1 MSEAPLLEVR
11 HLTRRFGAF
20 TAVSDVSFCVEPGEI
35 WGFIGPNGAGKTTTM
50 RICATLDLPTEGD
63 VLVDGLSVLADPAHA
78 RRKIGFMPDALGTYA
93 DTTIEE
99 YLDFFARASG
109 LRDATRAQRIESV
122 AEFTELSHLMG
133 RMMDSLSKGMGQRL
147 CLAKTLL
154 HDPQLLILDE
164 PASGLDPRARVE
176 FRELIRALADQGK
189 AVLISSHILSELSE
203 TCDGVV
209 VIEGG
214 RLVREGKV
222 DSLASDLSQHELLN
236 LRCLA
241 ESHEVEIALAEHP
254 GVLQV
259 REDEG
264 SFVIEFEGDEEAIS
278 ELLKALVNKG
288 LRPVEFHWHRVDL
301 EELFLSF
308 TEGRLQ

>member
-1 MSEAPLLEVR
+1 LSAPLLEVR
-11 HLTRRFGAF
+11 GLSRRFGDF
-20 TAVSDVSFCVEPGEI
+20 TAVRDVSFRVEPGEI

-50 RICATLDLPTEGD
+50 RICATLDLPTSGD
-63 VLVDGLSVLADPAHA
+63 VLVDGRSVLADPGYA
-78 RRKIGFMPDALGTYA
+78 RERIGYMPDTLGTYA
-93 DTTIEE
+93 DTSIEE

-109 LRDATRAQRIESV
+109 LRGEARKQRIASV
-122 AEFTELSHLMG
+122 AEFTELGHLMD
-133 RMMDSLSKGMGQRL
+133 RMMDSLSKGMSQRL

-154 HDPQLLILDE
+154 HDPKLLILDE

-214 RLVREGKV
+214 RLIREGKV
-222 DSLASDLSQHELLN
+222 KELQSDLSQHEMLFM
-236 LRCLA
+236 RCLA
-241 ESHEVEIALAEHP
+241 EPRAVHMALAEQPH
-254 GVLQV
+254 VLKV
-259 REDEG
+259 REEAEN
-264 SFVIEFEGDEEAIS
+264 FVVEFAGTEDDIANLLAELVKRDLRPIEF
-278 ELLKALVNKG
+278 
-288 LRPVEFHWHRVDL
+288 RWHRIDL